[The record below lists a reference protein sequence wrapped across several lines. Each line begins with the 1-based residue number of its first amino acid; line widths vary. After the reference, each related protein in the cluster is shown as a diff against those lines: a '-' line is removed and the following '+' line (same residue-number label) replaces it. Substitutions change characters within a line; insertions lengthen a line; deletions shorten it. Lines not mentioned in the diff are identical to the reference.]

1 MEQANWKM
9 ILPLAA
15 GIGFVLTGFWGL
27 LLGPIA
33 AVPIVSWRRQRA
45 GAEAADNE
53 ERRLAAFMAET
64 LAASTPKRPAPSP
77 AAAPAPAPQDVNKP
91 TFEATR
97 ARAAQ
102 LDSAELL
109 EAFAAARLALID
121 NARDAQ
127 AAAATALLAKRLA
140 PGAAQAALRRRA
152 AAQAIELCLGS
163 GQAGTAAGVFA
174 EYLDERAELRLA
186 PAQWDALGQALL
198 GQGSF
203 MQAAWALHA
212 GALLAGD
219 AVGAQKR
226 LIAVAGR
233 AGEASQPEIAL
244 KLYRTLLAKYPD
256 STYAQFARDNMK
268 LEEKRLLTAR
278 GKAGQ
283 D

>member
-45 GAEAADNE
+45 GVEAADNE

-64 LAASTPKRPAPSP
+64 LAAATPKKPAPG
-77 AAAPAPAPQDVNKP
+77 PQDENRP
-91 TFEATR
+91 TFEETR
-97 ARAAQ
+97 AQAAQ
-102 LDSAELL
+102 LDPAGLL
-109 EAFAAARLALID
+109 QAFAAARLALID

-152 AAQAIELCLGS
+152 AARAIELCLAS

-186 PAQWDALGQALL
+186 PAQWDGLGQALL
-198 GQGSF
+198 GQGGF

-226 LIAVAGR
+226 LIAVASK
-233 AGEASQPEIAL
+233 AGEAGQPEIAL

>member
-1 MEQANWKM
+1 MERANWKM

-27 LLGPIA
+27 LLGPVA
-33 AVPIVSWRRQRA
+33 AVPVVSWRRRRD
-45 GAEAADNE
+45 GAEPADDE
-53 ERRLAAFMAET
+53 ERRLAAFMAGT
-64 LAASTPKRPAPSP
+64 LAASAPKKPLPTEAVKEAAKPS
-77 AAAPAPAPQDVNKP
+77 
-91 TFEATR
+91 FEETR

-102 LDSAELL
+102 LDPAGLL

-121 NARDAQ
+121 NSRDAQ
-127 AAAATALLAKRLA
+127 SAAAIALLARRLA
-140 PGAAQAALRRRA
+140 PGEAQAALRRRA
-152 AAQAIELCLGS
+152 AAQAIELCLAG
-163 GQAGTAAGVFA
+163 GQAGAAAGVFA
-174 EYLDERAELRLA
+174 EYVDERAELRLA

-198 GQGSF
+198 AQGGF

-212 GALLAGD
+212 SALLAGD

-233 AGEASQPEIAL
+233 AGAAGQPEVAL

-268 LEEKRLLTAR
+268 LEEKRLVTAR
-278 GKAGQ
+278 DTSGRG
-283 D
+283 